1 MEDGR
6 KLSGPNGSPAG
17 HEEMTLQCSRAECD
31 YGFIRE
37 RGVEID
43 LYHIRNR
50 EKSLGRPLQQL

>member
-1 MEDGR
+1 M
-6 KLSGPNGSPAG
+6 LSGPNGSPAG